1 MITVFTPTYNRGKLL
16 YKLWESLE
24 EQEYRDF
31 EWVVVDDGSTD
42 ETEAIIEEIKEKA
55 TFPLVYLKKINEGKH
70 IAINEGGK
78 LASGEWFFTVDSDDY
93 LSRDAL
99 LLIHKYCSQIESDL
113 TFAGVSGLCGNP
125 KGEVLSSYLKN
136 NKLENNQEE
145 DYLKAEFIDADY
157 EEYKYIIKA
166 GGDRA
171 EVVRT
176 DLVRQYPFPKFG
188 DEKFL
193 VESYFWM
200 TLAYQGLKFR
210 WFNEVIYI
218 AEYRDDGLTRNIA
231 SVYRKSPIG
240 AYKVANLRL
249 TSKRLPLKL
258 RIKSEYNY
266 FRFGRIAKVETSD
279 LWKDCNDKLFA
290 PVGMLLAFIR
300 P

>member
-42 ETEAIIEEIKEKA
+42 ETEEIMENIRGKA
-55 TFPLVYLKKINEGKH
+55 SFPLVYHKKRNEGKH

-93 LSRDAL
+93 LSKNAL
-99 LLIHKYCSQIESDL
+99 LLVNKYCSQIESDL
-113 TFAGVSGLCGNP
+113 SFAGVSGLCGNP
-125 KGEVLSSYLKN
+125 KGEVFSSYLKN
-136 NKLENNQEE
+136 NKIENNKDKE
-145 DYLKAEFIDADY
+145 YLKAEFIDADF
-157 EEYKYIIKA
+157 EEYKYILKA

-176 DLVRQYPFPKFG
+176 DLVRKFPFPQFG

-200 TLAYQGLKFR
+200 
-210 WFNEVIYI
+210 
-218 AEYRDDGLTRNIA
+218 
-231 SVYRKSPIG
+231 
-240 AYKVANLRL
+240 
-249 TSKRLPLKL
+249 
-258 RIKSEYNY
+258 
-266 FRFGRIAKVETSD
+266 
-279 LWKDCNDKLFA
+279 
-290 PVGMLLAFIR
+290 MLAFIR